1 MEYTATS
8 KYIRTSPRKMRL
20 VADSVRSLTPLE
32 AIDVLTMMPK
42 HAGRELADV
51 IASAVAN
58 AGQKN
63 VQKDQL
69 RFQSILVMGGPV
81 MKRWHAVSRGSA
93 HGYKKRMTHVRIIL
107 TEKAAQAG
115 KKESNMSKKERKQ
128 VSSSAVDKN
137 KKEEQAMPKTTGR
150 KTRGGA

>member
-1 MEYTATS
+1 
-8 KYIRTSPRKMRL
+8 MRL
-20 VADSVRSLTPLE
+20 VADSITKLTPLE
-32 AIDVLTMMPK
+32 AIDALGMMQK
-42 HAGRELADV
+42 HAGQELAKV

-58 AGQKN
+58 ASQKN
-63 VQKDQL
+63 AKKDQL

-107 TEKAAQAG
+107 TENAVHKG
-115 KKESNMSKKERKQ
+115 EKESNTSKKAGKQ
-128 VSSSAVDKN
+128 ES

-150 KTRGGA
+150 KVRGGA